1 MVAALY
7 AVITWAVSPIAYGPL
22 QLRLSEVLKSLVIWE
37 PHLIAAFVIGN
48 FLSNLLSPFA
58 GPWELIFMPFAN
70 LVGATLCYLIGRRS
84 PWAGAAIYA
93 LVIAAAVSFILS
105 ILIRAPFTVLFPSLL
120 ASEAM
125 LIVGGL
131 PVMRAVLRA
140 VQPVRQRLMGQRGTP
155 VSGV

>member
-125 LIVGGL
+125 LIVAGL

-140 VQPVRQRLMGQRGTP
+140 VQPFRQRLAGSRVAG
-155 VSGV
+155 